1 MREMTDKHE
10 ISDAIDKWSKIVLST
25 MLMIDGTTLAKI
37 VVDEG
42 LKHKF
47 FETALL
53 SKSVCVC
60 RCSPTQKAIV
70 AENITDFSGCRIACV
85 GDGGN
90 DVAMI

>member
-10 ISDAIDKWSKIVLST
+10 ISDAIDKWSKIVHST

-60 RCSPTQKAIV
+60 RCSPT
-70 AENITDFSGCRIACV
+70 
-85 GDGGN
+85 
-90 DVAMI
+90 